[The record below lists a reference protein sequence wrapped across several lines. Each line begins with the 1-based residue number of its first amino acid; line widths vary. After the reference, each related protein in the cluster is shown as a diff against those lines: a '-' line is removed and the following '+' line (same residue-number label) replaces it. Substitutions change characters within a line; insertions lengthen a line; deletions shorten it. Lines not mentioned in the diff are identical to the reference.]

1 MSSHWISIYA
11 LVAMF
16 VLATVLPINMG
27 VIAMPGTP

>member
-11 LVAMF
+11 LVGMF

-27 VIAMPGTP
+27 VIAMPETP